1 MNARL
6 PWISGGLLFAAVAAW
21 TFTVAPRYESK
32 ALLQVQSESS
42 LGGVADAV
50 SALPGASLL
59 GLGDDDVETEIGV
72 LTSRRVLD
80 AVIDSLAL
88 QLRPEG
94 SAGPRSALFRAAVAH
109 DRPRVELD
117 GRIRFRPDDAGGWT
131 VDVETL
137 TPALE
142 LPATLAA
149 GATLRVGPFDI
160 SPVAVGE
167 AREAFTVAITPRHEV
182 RRLLAKRVDARRQ
195 TVGAKLIAIAYE
207 DSDYELAAR
216 VLERTLAEYREFSVG
231 TARADAGTTVA
242 ELRRQVADQMRRLTA
257 AEEELRRY
265 QERTGLVVP
274 EEQAAAQVKR
284 YAVLRGELDA
294 LEVQRAALSDLLAVV
309 GERAERGPGTAAY
322 RQLATFPSLITNR
335 AIQDLLLAL
344 LQLENDRS
352 ALRLARAESN
362 AEVRRIGERISEIER
377 DLERI
382 SRQSLEA
389 IEGQIAPMRTALAGI
404 DRELNALPEQ
414 ETRFLRLYRER
425 TILNEGYLALQKQ
438 LRLTEVQDAL
448 RLDRVRVVD
457 APVEPHPDAP
467 SFPRPA
473 VHLVLGFLLAVA
485 GGGTV
490 RAVQSARAALTAGDA
505 SAG

>member
-6 PWISGGLLFAAVAAW
+6 PWMTGGLLFAGVAIW
-21 TFTVAPRYESK
+21 TFAASPRFESK
-32 ALLQVQSESS
+32 ALLQVQGESA

-88 QLRPEG
+88 QVRVEG
-94 SAGPRSALFRAAVAH
+94 PRGPRSATLRAALQPQ
-109 DRPRVELD
+109 RPRVELD
-117 GRIRFRPDDAGGWT
+117 GRLRVRPADDGGWT
-131 VDVETL
+131 ILPD
-137 TPALE
+137 ALEPVVE
-142 LPATLAA
+142 LPATLPA
-149 GATLRVGPFDI
+149 GATLAVGPFDLT
-160 SPVAVGE
+160 PVASGE
-167 AREAFTVAITPRHEV
+167 AREAFTVVFTPRHEV
-182 RRLLAKRVDARRQ
+182 RRTVAQRLDARRQ
-195 TVGAKLIAIAYE
+195 SVGAKLIAVAYE
-207 DSDYELAAR
+207 DPDYELAAQ
-216 VLERTLAEYREFSVG
+216 VLTRMLVEYREFSVG

-242 ELRRQVADQMRRLTA
+242 ELRRQVADQLARLTA

-274 EEQAAAQVKR
+274 EEQAIAQVKR
-284 YAVLRGELDA
+284 YATLRAELDA
-294 LEVQRAALSDLLAVV
+294 LEVQRSALASLIAIV

-352 ALRLARAESN
+352 ALRLARAEGN
-362 AEVRRIGERISEIER
+362 AEIRRLTERITEIER
-377 DLERI
+377 DLDRI

-389 IEGQIAPMRTALAGI
+389 IEGQIAPMRDALAGI
-404 DRELNALPEQ
+404 DRELGALPEQ

-473 VHLVLGFLLAVA
+473 VHLVLGLLLAVA

>member
-6 PWISGGLLFAAVAAW
+6 PWITGGLLFTAVAAW

-32 ALLQVQSESS
+32 ALLQLQSESS
-42 LGGVADAV
+42 LSGVADAV

-59 GLGDDDVETEIGV
+59 NLGDDDVETEIGI

-88 QLRPEG
+88 QLRTEG
-94 SAGPRSALFRAAVAH
+94 AEGPRSRLIRAAVVAE
-109 DRPRVELD
+109 PTRVELE
-117 GRIRFRPDDAGGWT
+117 GRIRFRPDAAGGWT
-131 VDVETL
+131 LAAEDLQPTTEI
-137 TPALE
+137 
-142 LPATLAA
+142 PATLAA
-149 GATLRVGPFDI
+149 GATVRVGPYAI
-160 SPVAVGE
+160 TPLAAGE
-167 AREAFTVAITPRHEV
+167 EREAFTLTLTPLHDV
-182 RRLLAKRVDARRQ
+182 RRAVAERLDARRQ
-195 TVGAKLIAIAYE
+195 SSGAKLIALSYE

-216 VLERTLAEYREFSVG
+216 VLTRVLAEYREFSVG
-231 TARADAGTTVA
+231 SARADAGTTVA
-242 ELRRQVADQMRRLTA
+242 ELRRQVADQLQSLTA
-257 AEEELRRY
+257 AEESLRRY
-265 QERTGLVVP
+265 QQATGLVVP
-274 EEQAAAQVKR
+274 EEQAIAQVKR
-284 YAVLRGELDA
+284 YATLRGELDA
-294 LEVQRAALSDLLAVV
+294 LDVQRSALASLIALVR
-309 GERAERGPGTAAY
+309 ERAERGPGTAAY

-352 ALRLARAESN
+352 ALRIARAEGN
-362 AEVRRIGERISEIER
+362 AEVRRLSERIVEIER

-389 IEGQIAPMRTALAGI
+389 IEGQIAPMREALEGI

-473 VHLVLGFLLAVA
+473 VHLVLGLLLALA

-490 RAVQSARAALTAGDA
+490 RALQSARAALTAGDA